1 MSRQWH
7 QASCSGGTASSDE
20 SGDTLA
26 RYIRP
31 ADPPTDTPVD
41 ATCADCAHCI
51 DVGWMRYCPICV
63 ARYERNGK
71 TDYTDIKAVGFGDPA
86 CELFKEV

>member
-1 MSRQWH
+1 MTWW
-7 QASCSGGTASSDE
+7 D
-20 SGDTLA
+20 
-26 RYIRP
+26 
-31 ADPPTDTPVD
+31 DPPITPPD
-41 ATCADCAHCI
+41 EPRTCADCAHCI

-86 CELFKEV
+86 CELFREV